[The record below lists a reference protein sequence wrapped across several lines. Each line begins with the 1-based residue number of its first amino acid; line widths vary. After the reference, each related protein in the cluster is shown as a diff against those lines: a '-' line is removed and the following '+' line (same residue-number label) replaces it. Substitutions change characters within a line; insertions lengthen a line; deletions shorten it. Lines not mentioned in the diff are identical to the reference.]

1 MKPPPPVTSTLGIS
15 SRLTLGVNIPSLV
28 QAIGFKNSALPHLT
42 MGWTPEFANRAAN
55 GDLTVGIIGLGY
67 VGLPTAIGFHDSGFN
82 VWGVDISQR
91 TVDMVKRGENPTGDP
106 DVNDIIPAPGSERWN
121 ITTSTSEAVPHCD
134 VVLVTVPTPV
144 TEDLKPDLSYVQSA
158 GRAVFDSLVR
168 GSRTIV
174 VLESTVYPGVTA
186 QTWLPELEE
195 IGLQIGVDV
204 EIAYCPERFNPG
216 DPAHGVRQVARV
228 IGCSN
233 PDVGTGLVGLYSRLT
248 SEDVRYVGKLEVAE
262 AAKVIENVQRDI
274 NIALVNELARI
285 FPELDVDVEDVL
297 SAAATKWNF
306 HRYTPG
312 VGVGGHCI
320 PVDPYYMMQRAAD
333 VGVPAELITAARAV
347 NRTMPIH
354 VAGVLNEL
362 LYKAGVPAGEGKV
375 LLLGWSYK
383 AEVGDPRETP
393 AEPLTEALQSKDIA
407 VAAYDPHLSAEDFP
421 EGVEVVSDIDSAEGY
436 DMAVLVTAHKAC
448 QEIDWASLASRMRN
462 PILYDGRRVL
472 DLNSLE
478 SDGWQVHAVG
488 RPR

>member
-1 MKPPPPVTSTLGIS
+1 
-15 SRLTLGVNIPSLV
+15 
-28 QAIGFKNSALPHLT
+28 
-42 MGWTPEFANRAAN
+42 MGWTPDFSNKAKN

-67 VGLPTAIGFHDSGFN
+67 VGLPTAIGFHDAGFN

-106 DVNDIIPAPGSERWN
+106 DVDDIIPAPGSDRWN
-121 ITTSTSEAVPHCD
+121 ITISTREAVPHCD

-144 TEDLKPDLSYVQSA
+144 TEDLKPDLSYVQKA
-158 GRAVFDSLVR
+158 GRAVFESLNR
-168 GSRTIV
+168 GLRTIV

-186 QTWLPELEE
+186 QTWIPEIED

-233 PDVGTGLVGLYSRLT
+233 PDIGEGLVGLYSRLT

-362 LYKAGVPAGEGKV
+362 LYKAGVPAGEGKI

-407 VAAYDPHLSAEDFP
+407 VAAYDPHLEAEDFP
-421 EGVEVVSDIDSAEGY
+421 DSVEVVSDINKAEGY
-436 DMAVLVTAHKAC
+436 DLAVLVTAHKSC
-448 QEIDWASLASRMRN
+448 IEIDWADLATRMRN

-472 DLNSLE
+472 DIQSI
-478 SDGWQVHAVG
+478 SDAGWSVYAVG
-488 RPR
+488 RPV

>member
-1 MKPPPPVTSTLGIS
+1 
-15 SRLTLGVNIPSLV
+15 
-28 QAIGFKNSALPHLT
+28 
-42 MGWTPEFANRAAN
+42 MGWTHEFANRAAN

-67 VGLPTAIGFHDSGFN
+67 VGLPTAIGFHDAGFN

-106 DVNDIIPAPGSERWN
+106 DVNDIIPAPGTERWN
-121 ITTSTSEAVPHCD
+121 ITTSTPEAVPHCD
-134 VVLVTVPTPV
+134 VILVTVPTPV
-144 TEDLKPDLSYVQSA
+144 TEDLKPDLTYVQKA
-158 GRAVFDSLVR
+158 GRAVFESIIN
-168 GSRTIV
+168 GSRTMV

-186 QTWLPELEE
+186 QTWLPEVED
-195 IGLQIGVDV
+195 IGLEIGVDV

-228 IGCSN
+228 IGCAN
-233 PDVGTGLVGLYSRLT
+233 PEVGASLVGLYSRLT
-248 SEDVRYVGKLEVAE
+248 TEDVRYVGKLEVAE
-262 AAKVIENVQRDI
+262 ASKVIENVQRDI

-285 FPELDVDVEDVL
+285 FPVMGVDVEDVL

-320 PVDPYYMMQRAAD
+320 PVDPYYMIQRAAD

-354 VAGVLNEL
+354 VAGVLNEI
-362 LYKAGVPAGEGKV
+362 LYKAGVPSGEGKV

-393 AEPLTEALQSKDIA
+393 AEPLCEALQAKD
-407 VAAYDPHLSAEDFP
+407 VAISAYDPHLKPSDFP
-421 EGVEVVSDIDSAEGY
+421 EGVEVVTDIDSAEGY
-436 DMAVLVTAHKAC
+436 DLAVLVTAHRAC
-448 QEIDWASLASRMRN
+448 LDIDWAGLSSRMRN
-462 PILYDGRRVL
+462 PIMYDGRRVL
-472 DLNSLE
+472 DLAELE
-478 SDGWQVHAVG
+478 AKGWQTHAVG
-488 RPR
+488 RP

>member
-1 MKPPPPVTSTLGIS
+1 
-15 SRLTLGVNIPSLV
+15 
-28 QAIGFKNSALPHLT
+28 
-42 MGWTPEFANRAAN
+42 MGWDAAFSKRAQN
-55 GDLTVGIIGLGY
+55 GELTVGIIGLGY
-67 VGLPTAIGFHDSGFN
+67 VGLPTAVGFHDAGFN
-82 VWGVDISQR
+82 VWGVDISER
-91 TVDMVKRGENPTGDP
+91 TVRMVLAGENPTGDP
-106 DVNDIIPAPGSERWN
+106 DVDDIIPDPNSPRWH

-144 TEDLKPDLSYVQSA
+144 TEDLKPDLTYVTGA
-158 GRAVFDSLVR
+158 GRSVFESIVK

-186 QTWLPELEE
+186 QTWLPLVDEL
-195 IGLQIGVDV
+195 GMQIGKDV

-228 IGCSN
+228 VGCSN
-233 PDVGTGLVGLYSRLT
+233 PDVGNGLVELYRRLT

-285 FPELDVDVEDVL
+285 FPELGVDVEDVL

-347 NRTMPIH
+347 NRTMPLH
-354 VAGVLNEL
+354 VATVLNEI
-362 LYKAGVPAGEGKV
+362 LYRAGVPSGSAKV

-393 AEPLTEALQSKDIA
+393 AEPLTTALLAKEIE
-407 VAAYDPHLSAEDFP
+407 VYAYDPHLDPSQFPDQVTVVEDITTASGF
-421 EGVEVVSDIDSAEGY
+421 DLAI
-436 DMAVLVTAHKAC
+436 LVTAHDNC
-448 QEIDWASLASRMRN
+448 VNIDWNGLGKRMRK

-472 DLNSLE
+472 DLDSI
-478 SDGWQVHAVG
+478 SDMGWQVYAVG
-488 RPR
+488 RPQ

>member
-1 MKPPPPVTSTLGIS
+1 
-15 SRLTLGVNIPSLV
+15 
-28 QAIGFKNSALPHLT
+28 
-42 MGWTPEFANRAAN
+42 MGWTPDFEQRAKN

-67 VGLPTAIGFHDSGFN
+67 VGLPTAIGFHDAGFN
-82 VWGVDISQR
+82 VWGVDISER
-91 TVDMVKRGENPTGDP
+91 TVNMVKRGENPTGDP
-106 DVNDIIPAPGSERWN
+106 DVNDIIPSPDAVRWH
-121 ITTSTSEAVPHCD
+121 ITTSTAQAVPHCD
-134 VVLVTVPTPV
+134 VILVTVPTPV
-144 TEDLKPDLSYVQSA
+144 TEDLKPDLTYVKTA
-158 GRAVFDSLVR
+158 GRTIFESLER

-186 QTWLPELEE
+186 QTWLPEIEQLGLEM
-195 IGLQIGVDV
+195 GVDV

-228 IGCSN
+228 VGCSN
-233 PDVGTGLVGLYSRLT
+233 SDIGTGLVALYSRLT
-248 SEDVRYVGKLEVAE
+248 TEDVRYVGKLEVAE

-347 NRTMPIH
+347 NRTMPLH
-354 VAGVLNEL
+354 VAGVLNDI
-362 LYKAGVPAGEGKV
+362 LYKAGVPSGEGKI

-393 AEPLTEALQSKDIA
+393 AEPLAEALQAKNIA
-407 VAAYDPHLSAEDFP
+407 ISAYDPHLSPEDFP
-421 EGVEVVSDIDSAEGY
+421 SGIEVVKDIDSAEGY
-436 DMAVLVTAHKAC
+436 DLVVLVTAHQAC
-448 QEIDWASLASRMRN
+448 LEIDWSGLAKRMNN

-472 DLNSLE
+472 NLTELE
-478 SDGWQVHAVG
+478 NEGWQIHAVG
-488 RPR
+488 RP

>member
-1 MKPPPPVTSTLGIS
+1 
-15 SRLTLGVNIPSLV
+15 
-28 QAIGFKNSALPHLT
+28 
-42 MGWTPEFANRAAN
+42 MGWDASFSERARN
-55 GDLTVGIIGLGY
+55 GGLTVGIIGLGY
-67 VGLPTAIGFHDSGFN
+67 VGLPTAIGFHDAGFD
-82 VWGVDISQR
+82 VWGVDISER
-91 TVDMVKRGENPTGDP
+91 TVRMVLNGENPTGDP
-106 DVNDIIPAPGSERWN
+106 DVNDLIPDPNSSRWN
-121 ITTSTSEAVPHCD
+121 ITRSTSEAVPHCD

-144 TEDLKPDLSYVQSA
+144 TEDLKPDLTYVIGA
-158 GRAVFDSLVR
+158 GRSVFESIER

-186 QTWLPELEE
+186 QTWLPLVEELGME
-195 IGLQIGVDV
+195 IGTDV

-228 IGCSN
+228 VGCSN
-233 PDVGTGLVGLYSRLT
+233 SDVGEGLVELYRRLT
-248 SEDVRYVGKLEVAE
+248 TEDVRYVGKLEVAE

-285 FPELDVDVEDVL
+285 FPELGVDVEDVL

-347 NRTMPIH
+347 NRTMPLH
-354 VAGVLNEL
+354 VATVINEI
-362 LYKAGVPAGEGKV
+362 LYKAGVPSGSAKV
-375 LLLGWSYK
+375 LMLGWSYK

-393 AEPLTEALQSKDIA
+393 AEPLTEALLSKEIA
-407 VAAYDPHLSAEDFP
+407 VYAYDPHIDPSQFP
-421 EGVEVVSDIDSAEGY
+421 EEVTVVEDITTASGY
-436 DMAVLVTAHKAC
+436 DLAILVTAHDDC
-448 QEIDWASLASRMRN
+448 VNIDWKALGKRMRK

-472 DLNSLE
+472 DLDSISE
-478 SDGWQVHAVG
+478 MGWQVHAVG
-488 RPR
+488 RPH

>member
-1 MKPPPPVTSTLGIS
+1 
-15 SRLTLGVNIPSLV
+15 
-28 QAIGFKNSALPHLT
+28 
-42 MGWTPEFANRAAN
+42 MGWDADFSKRAQN
-55 GDLTVGIIGLGY
+55 GELTVGIIGLGY
-67 VGLPTAIGFHDSGFN
+67 VGLPTAVGFHDAGFN
-82 VWGVDISQR
+82 VWGVDISER
-91 TVDMVKRGENPTGDP
+91 TVRMVLAGENPTGDP
-106 DVNDIIPAPGSERWN
+106 DVDDIIPDPNSPRWH

-144 TEDLKPDLSYVQSA
+144 TEDLKPDLTYVTGA
-158 GRAVFDSLVR
+158 GRSVFESIVK

-186 QTWLPELEE
+186 QTWLPLVDEL
-195 IGLQIGVDV
+195 GMQIGKDV

-228 IGCSN
+228 VGCSN
-233 PDVGTGLVGLYSRLT
+233 PDVGNGLVELYRRLT

-285 FPELDVDVEDVL
+285 FPELGVDVEDVL
-297 SAAATKWNF
+297 PAAATKWNF

-347 NRTMPIH
+347 NRTMPLH
-354 VAGVLNEL
+354 VATVLNEI
-362 LYKAGVPAGEGKV
+362 LYRAGVPSGSAKV

-393 AEPLTEALQSKDIA
+393 AEPLTTALLAKEIE
-407 VAAYDPHLSAEDFP
+407 VYAYDPHLDPSQFPDQVTVVEDITTASGF
-421 EGVEVVSDIDSAEGY
+421 DLAI
-436 DMAVLVTAHKAC
+436 LVTAHDNC
-448 QEIDWASLASRMRN
+448 VNIDWNGLGKRMRK

-472 DLNSLE
+472 DLDSI
-478 SDGWQVHAVG
+478 SDMGWQVYAVG
-488 RPR
+488 RPQ